1 MRNTKHQLIPFS
13 VYDLTGMEQHL
24 EKMAQKGWLLDKIS
38 ALGWRYRRIEPQKL
52 HFTVSYC
59 YRASAYDPE
68 PTEEVQTFHDF
79 CAHTGWHLAAE
90 FGSMQVFYND
100 QEDPTPIDT
109 DPSLEIQ
116 MVGREVKRMLPAQ
129 ILLLLLGLWM
139 GGSWCYSLIY
149 KPIDLLASPTNLFTG
164 ACWLGLLVWSVADI
178 LTYLLWRRR
187 AKKAAERGEFVPTHG
202 CHRIMQVVMALVVLG
217 VIYYFVAARLPGLR
231 ILTAIMILGFAAL
244 FLAVNGT
251 KDFLKKRK
259 VSRRKNQAATIAVD
273 VLLAVVLMAG
283 ISYATITLARNGDF
297 SLEADIEPPLTIAD
311 LTGEEDSR
319 YVVRSHVE
327 ASVFLK
333 VREFI
338 ERSHP
343 EESVRLPELR
353 TRIVDVYLPG
363 VYDFCLRELLHER
376 DDWEGFSD
384 DGTVI
389 TPYYVYQEIDAAPF
403 GAQVAWQRY
412 AGGENGDPTGDYLL
426 SYPGR
431 LVTLEC
437 DWKLTAEEMAIVGTK
452 LAPEAA

>member
-24 EKMAQKGWLLDKIS
+24 EKMARKGWLLDKIS

-59 YRASAYDPE
+59 HRASAYDPE

-90 FGSMQVFYND
+90 LGSMQVFYND

-129 ILLLLLGLWM
+129 ILLLLIGFFM

-149 KPIDLLASPTNLFTG
+149 QPIDLLASPTNLFTG

-231 ILTAIMILGFAAL
+231 ILTAIMVLGFAAL

-273 VLLAVVLMAG
+273 ILLAVALMVG

-311 LTGEEDSR
+311 LTGEE
-319 YVVRSHVE
+319 E
-327 ASVFLK
+327 
-333 VREFI
+333 
-338 ERSHP
+338 P
-343 EESVRLPELR
+343 
-353 TRIVDVYLPG
+353 
-363 VYDFCLRELLHER
+363 
-376 DDWEGFSD
+376 
-384 DGTVI
+384 
-389 TPYYVYQEIDAAPF
+389 
-403 GAQVAWQRY
+403 
-412 AGGENGDPTGDYLL
+412 
-426 SYPGR
+426 
-431 LVTLEC
+431 
-437 DWKLTAEEMAIVGTK
+437 
-452 LAPEAA
+452 